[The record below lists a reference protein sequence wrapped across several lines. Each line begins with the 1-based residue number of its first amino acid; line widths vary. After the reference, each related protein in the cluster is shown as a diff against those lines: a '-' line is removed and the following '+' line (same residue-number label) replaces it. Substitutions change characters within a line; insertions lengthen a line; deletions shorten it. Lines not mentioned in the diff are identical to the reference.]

1 MMVYS
6 LPRMKV
12 LGIFWCEIVSS
23 SVSLDLCLWKCA
35 WRSFSD
41 ESKVLAI
48 TLDDKVS
55 VAGIEQLASDLLPS
69 RQFGHIVLHLGAQ
82 NDRDFGRAQCIPKF
96 HVYIY
101 IFYIHININMDII
114 MNLNVYIDLYTYV
127 HLYTMLSPSLY
138 SYVRCHSCVLDG
150 RFWFLA
156 CVIARTTTY
165 GIMDHEE
172 ARRKHVGGK
181 IVGFF
186 F

>member
-1 MMVYS
+1 MYFPEWFYEDLYNHVNDGIFTS
-6 LPRMKV
+6 KNEG

-101 IFYIHININMDII
+101 ILYIHINMNMDII
-114 MNLNVYIDLYTYV
+114 MNLNVNIYIYIDLYTYI
-127 HLYTMLSPSLY
+127 HLYTMLSLSTHM
-138 SYVRCHSCVLDG
+138 SDVIRV
-150 RFWFLA
+150 FW
-156 CVIARTTTY
+156 
-165 GIMDHEE
+165 MD
-172 ARRKHVGGK
+172 VSG
-181 IVGFF
+181 VWPV
-186 F
+186 